1 MNNKKTNIRLLINT
15 WSKLKYSQISFNDKN
30 INQNNIKQIKDCFNS
45 LKLNDLLMDGL
56 STEKLEKTSE
66 FSGGLNYSEIFHRL
80 IKQNKISPDFQDLP
94 FLWFSCCGPDY
105 IPAQRQLIFKLQP
118 IPNPCLLL
126 PQLIEVEP
134 GSEPPWIMTL

>member
-56 STEKLEKTSE
+56 STEKLDKSIVWY
-66 FSGGLNYSEIFHRL
+66 FPVVINSV
-80 IKQNKISPDFQDLP
+80 SPLP
-94 FLWFSCCGPDY
+94 TQGAC
-105 IPAQRQLIFKLQP
+105 I
-118 IPNPCLLL
+118 NPL
-126 PQLIEVEP
+126 PVNP
-134 GSEPPWIMTL
+134 VAK